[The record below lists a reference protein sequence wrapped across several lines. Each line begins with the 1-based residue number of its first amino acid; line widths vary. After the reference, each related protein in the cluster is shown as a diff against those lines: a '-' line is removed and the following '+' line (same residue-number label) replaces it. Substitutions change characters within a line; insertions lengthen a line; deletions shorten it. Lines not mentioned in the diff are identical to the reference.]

1 MTHKPS
7 IDNVNLQPPK
17 VMVVEDEPRL
27 REMLLHAIPSM
38 GFTCSG
44 ARSAEESLRQMDQA
58 PADLLVLDLNLPGMD
73 GLTFFEQVRERWPQ
87 TQVVILTGF
96 GDLETARQAIRLSVA
111 DFLTKPC
118 HLGDLEQAL
127 DRARK
132 KWASAL
138 ARTQPPRPTLSFTD
152 HEPGE
157 EPEPAELAEGD
168 ADPNQTLRDIERQH
182 ILAALERNAGN
193 RAATAKELGISVRKL
208 YYRIA
213 QYQEEG
219 RIN

>member
-1 MTHKPS
+1 MTNKPS
-7 IDNVNLQPPK
+7 IDNVNLQPPR

-38 GFTCSG
+38 GFTCVG
-44 ARSAEESLRQMDQA
+44 ARSAEEALRHMDA
-58 PADLLVLDLNLPGMD
+58 SPADLLVLDLNLPGMD

-132 KWASAL
+132 KWASVV

-168 ADPNQTLRDIERQH
+168 VDPNQTLRDIERQH